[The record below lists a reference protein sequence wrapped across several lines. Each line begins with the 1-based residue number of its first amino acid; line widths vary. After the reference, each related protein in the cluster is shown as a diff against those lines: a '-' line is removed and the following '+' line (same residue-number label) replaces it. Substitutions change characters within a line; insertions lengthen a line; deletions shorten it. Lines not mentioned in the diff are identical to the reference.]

1 MKIESSTYRD
11 LTQGVSAR
19 LGTLRS
25 GAPDVMKSF
34 GDLGRFAMADGALD
48 KKTKELMALAL
59 GVAARCDPCIGYH
72 MRALVKLG
80 VSRQELDET
89 LGVAAYMGGGPSL
102 MYAAN
107 AIAAFEEFSGAVVG
121 QGKAD

>member
-1 MKIESSTYRD
+1 MQIEASTYRD
-11 LTQGVSAR
+11 LTKGVSAR
-19 LGTLRS
+19 LGSLRS

-34 GDLGRFAMADGALD
+34 GELGRFAMSDGALD

-72 MRALVKLG
+72 MQALVKLG
-80 VSRQELDET
+80 VSRPELDET
-89 LGVAAYMGGGPSL
+89 LGVAVYMGGGPSL

-107 AIAAFEEFSGAVVG
+107 AIAAFDEFSAAVVI
-121 QGKAD
+121 QGKTD

>member
-1 MKIESSTYRD
+1 MGIESSTYRD
-11 LTQGVSAR
+11 LTKSVSAR

-25 GAPDVMKSF
+25 GTPDVMKSF
-34 GDLGRFAMADGALD
+34 SDLGRFAMADGALNM
-48 KKTKELMALAL
+48 KTKELMALAL
-59 GVAARCDPCIGYH
+59 GVAAHCDPCIGYH
-72 MRALVKLG
+72 MQTLVKLG

-89 LGVAAYMGGGPSL
+89 LGVAVYMGGGPSL

-107 AIAAFEEFSGAVVG
+107 AIAAFEEFSGAVVV

>member
-1 MKIESSTYRD
+1 MEIESSTYHD
-11 LTQGVSAR
+11 LTRSVSAR

-34 GDLGRFAMADGALD
+34 GDLGRFAMADGALN
-48 KKTKELMALAL
+48 KKTKELIALAL
-59 GVAARCDPCIGYH
+59 GVAAHCDPCIGYH
-72 MRALVKLG
+72 MQALVKLG

-107 AIAAFEEFSGAVVG
+107 AIAAFEEFSRE
-121 QGKAD
+121 